1 MQKRE
6 LLYNEGRNN
15 FSSRIKGSI
24 TKIQSSCSEL
34 SAFESVVVLACYSV
48 VFSLINMIY
57 LASSSSN
64 NAIHNIYKNLIGNF
78 EMSGIT
84 GLANWGNIFVIGA
97 KAVFIESLM
106 LMSFIAFANVLSNKT
121 IDFKKLIVLVN
132 ISYVTPIMCSVLAI
146 VVSAISI
153 EVSLVILGI
162 AKIIQYIL
170 LYGYS
175 KELTGVS
182 FSKSIYVYP
191 LVILSSELICILY
204 FKESIYTF
212 IGSFL

>member
-132 ISYVTPIMCSVLAI
+132 ISYVIPIMCSVLAI